1 MAVQMWRVGLAVVV
15 VVVVVLFVT
24 MWPEIK
30 EKIEIGALA
39 GCANFTLDVGE
50 EALLVYRIGAVKKLE
65 LSVRLV
71 DVDAASK
78 KAWVLAPGFI
88 REGRERH
95 VLEVGDSVT
104 AFVTEEGG
112 VRLELVDV
120 GGGNAT
126 FKTWLEVGPPHPL
139 GPLRPVEIV
148 KRRAAPQ
155 APATFALGV
164 DESALV
170 YFYSLWYFRVEAR
183 ELVDGGVVLAVTD
196 GVEARTAALRVGG
209 RVAVFSEWD
218 REAFL
223 ELAEAGGGRA
233 VFKAW
238 LEVGSPGRRAAAAP
252 VVRVS
257 KFNYAAFVLSLGEAA
272 LLSYQ
277 DRRCELELAGVNI
290 DEGVVEVRLGTRL
303 VSLKAGEAVNCGD
316 IFVEL
321 VSVNETA
328 VFRAWV
334 DLYRST
340 EKPEAV
346 ILRR

>member
-1 MAVQMWRVGLAVVV
+1 MWRVGLAVVV
-15 VVVVVLFVT
+15 VVVFVLYFVT

-30 EKIEIGALA
+30 EEMEMGALA
-39 GCANFTLDVGE
+39 GCATFTLDVGE
-50 EALLVYRIGAVKKLE
+50 EALLVYKIGAGKRLE
-65 LSVRLV
+65 LSVQLV

-95 VLEVGDSVT
+95 VLGVGDSVI

-120 GGGNAT
+120 GGRNAT

-139 GPLRPVEIV
+139 GPLKPVEIV

-155 APATFALGV
+155 APAAFALGV
-164 DESALV
+164 DELALV
-170 YFYSLWYFRVEAR
+170 YFYSLWYFRVEVR
-183 ELVDGGVVLAVTD
+183 EFVDGGVVLAVTD

-233 VFKAW
+233 IFKAW
-238 LEVGSPGRRAAAAP
+238 LEVGPPGCRAAAAP

-257 KFNYAAFVLSLGEAA
+257 KFNYAAFLLSLGKAA

-290 DEGVVEVRLGTRL
+290 DEGLTRCA
-303 VSLKAGEAVNCGD
+303 SARAS
-316 IFVEL
+316 
-321 VSVNETA
+321 SV
-328 VFRAWV
+328 
-334 DLYRST
+334 
-340 EKPEAV
+340 
-346 ILRR
+346 

>member
-1 MAVQMWRVGLAVVV
+1 
-15 VVVVVLFVT
+15 
-24 MWPEIK
+24 
-30 EKIEIGALA
+30 
-39 GCANFTLDVGE
+39 
-50 EALLVYRIGAVKKLE
+50 
-65 LSVRLV
+65 
-71 DVDAASK
+71 
-78 KAWVLAPGFI
+78 
-88 REGRERH
+88 
-95 VLEVGDSVT
+95 SVT

-170 YFYSLWYFRVEAR
+170 YFYSLWYFRVEVR
-183 ELVDGGVVLAVTD
+183 ELDGGVVLAVTD

>member
-50 EALLVYRIGAVKKLE
+50 EALLVYKIGAVKKLE

-170 YFYSLWYFRVEAR
+170 YFYSLWYFRVEVR
-183 ELVDGGVVLAVTD
+183 ELDGGVVLAVTD

-340 EKPEAV
+340 EKTEAV